1 MEEKYNDYELIYMA
15 KEENEDAINII
26 YQKYKPL
33 ILKLSQKYY
42 QKILNSSL
50 ELSDLEQECY
60 ITLNESITQF
70 NEKENT
76 KFYTYTKRCIEN
88 RLVSI
93 VRKETNEKH
102 IHNINSISLNNL
114 IGEDNEQELIE
125 IIDNNNIETPEE
137 SLLKIEEETN
147 LFRKVLNYLSD
158 LEECVITLKIQN
170 YNYKEIA
177 AILDKDEKSIDNSIQ
192 RIRTKLKKAN
202 IFK

>member
-15 KEENEDAINII
+15 KEENEDAINIL

-76 KFYTYTKRCIEN
+76 KFYTYAKRCIEN

-137 SLLKIEEETN
+137 NLIKIEEENN
-147 LFRKVLNYLSD
+147 LFRKIINYLSD

-192 RIRTKLKKAN
+192 RIRIKLKKAN

>member
-15 KEENEDAINII
+15 KEENEDAINIL

-137 SLLKIEEETN
+137 SLLKIEEENN
-147 LFRKVLNYLSD
+147 LFRKIINYLSD